1 MNEDVALNY
10 CLQLFRALSFLH
22 TTSVCH
28 RDIKPKNLLI
38 DTSTKVLKVCDFG
51 SAKVMA
57 NNEKCLAYIC
67 SRYYRSLRW
76 LVLNFLIGSFQCF
89 HVSQEVKSA
98 VGSTHFFAD
107 KSKVYRS
114 LFPVGTWQLFTSNE
128 INLKNYLTLLL
139 FSHF

>member
-1 MNEDVALNY
+1 MSEDVALNY
-10 CLQLFRALSFLH
+10 SLQLFQALSFLH

-76 LVLNFLIGSFQCF
+76 LVLQFLIGPFQCF
-89 HVSQEVKSA
+89 HVSREVKSV
-98 VGSTHFFAD
+98 VGSTHFFTD
-107 KSKVYRS
+107 KSKVY
-114 LFPVGTWQLFTSNE
+114 FPVGTWLLFTSNE
-128 INLKNYLTLLL
+128 FNLKNYLTWVL

>member
-1 MNEDVALNY
+1 MSEDVALNY
-10 CLQLFRALSFLH
+10 SLQLFQALSFLH

-76 LVLNFLIGSFQCF
+76 LVLHFLIGSFQCF

-98 VGSTHFFAD
+98 VGSTHFFTE
-107 KSKVYRS
+107 KSKVYKS

-128 INLKNYLTLLL
+128 FNLKNYLTLLL

>member
-10 CLQLFRALSFLH
+10 SLQLFQALSFLH

-76 LVLNFLIGSFQCF
+76 LVLNFIIGSFQLL
-89 HVSQEVKSA
+89 HVSREVKS
-98 VGSTHFFAD
+98 VVSSTHF
-107 KSKVYRS
+107 
-114 LFPVGTWQLFTSNE
+114 L
-128 INLKNYLTLLL
+128 
-139 FSHF
+139 